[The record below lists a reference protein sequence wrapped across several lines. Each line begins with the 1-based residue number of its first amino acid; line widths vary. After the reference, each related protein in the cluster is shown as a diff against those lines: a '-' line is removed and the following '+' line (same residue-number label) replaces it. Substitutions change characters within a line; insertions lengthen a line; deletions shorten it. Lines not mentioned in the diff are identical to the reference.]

1 MGLAI
6 RRAVSKWYDALGRV
20 VVKFRWWVIAIWIVG
35 TLLAMHV
42 LPNLS
47 NYINNNNSAFLPN
60 GVPSAAANQL
70 DSAFSDSSG
79 PTVNV
84 VVHVAHGT
92 LTPLDQ
98 KAISREVT
106 LLSRI
111 KGVTQVPSPQVARD
125 GTTANIT
132 VQTSLSGYGPSAS
145 NLIASVES
153 TFREVGAP
161 PGLAFYPAGALASQV
176 ANNATSAGTGGE
188 TQLLAIVFVLL
199 LLLLVFRAVL
209 APLVTLLPA
218 VLVVQL
224 ASAVV
229 AELAS
234 HGVMQVSEI
243 TELLMIILIIG
254 AGTDYGLFLVF
265 RTREE
270 MRAGRPPKEAVEVA
284 MARVG
289 ESITFSAGTVI
300 AASLCLLLATFG
312 FYSGLALPLAIGIGV
327 MLLAG
332 LTLLPALLAVLGK
345 AVFWPSVPKT
355 GGVKLGVWGR
365 VAIRVIRKPLIT
377 LLVGIVVFGSL
388 AFVATG
394 YRASGFGG
402 GTNAPSGTMAAR
414 GDALLAAHYPRAS
427 ANPQLLLFKFRQSL
441 WTDPQKMAE
450 VEHAVA
456 ADTNMFSSTLGPVDL
471 NGTPIPLAQVVGA
484 HAMVAKARSDGRL
497 AQIPGAIMALNQAES
512 SFVSANGKTLR
523 LFASLTAGGSL
534 SNGAMNAMPAVRAE
548 ISGIGRRF
556 GAASDGVFSD
566 AAVFY
571 DINATSTHDLLTII
585 PVVIVVIAILLA
597 LVLRSLVAPFY
608 LIVSVVIS
616 YLAALGMA
624 VLIFMHIQ
632 HQYGLSFFLPFL
644 MFLFLLALG
653 EDYNILVM
661 TRIREESHT
670 LPLREAVT
678 KAMGA
683 TGTTVTS
690 AGLILAG
697 TFATLALASIG
708 SPSAG
713 EVDAIGLGLAI
724 GILMDTFLVRT
735 LLIPSMV
742 VILGRYNWWPSRVNP
757 QGAAAD

>member
-1 MGLAI
+1 M
-6 RRAVSKWYDALGRV
+6 
-20 VVKFRWWVIAIWIVG
+20 VKLRWWIIAIWVVG
-35 TLLAMHV
+35 TLVAMHL

-47 NYINNNNSAFLPN
+47 NSINNNNSAFLPN
-60 GVPSAAANQL
+60 GVPSATANNL
-70 DSAFSDSSG
+70 DNAFSDSTG

-84 VVHVAHGT
+84 VVHVSHGK
-92 LTPLDQ
+92 LTIVDQ
-98 KAISREVT
+98 KAILRDVA
-106 LLSRI
+106 LLTKI
-111 KGVTQVPSPQVARD
+111 KGVTQVPNPQISRD

-132 VQTSLSGYGPSAS
+132 VQTSLSGYGQSAS
-145 NLIASVES
+145 DLITSVES
-153 TFREVGAP
+153 TFPRAGAP
-161 PGLAFYPAGALASQV
+161 PGLTFYAAGALASQV
-176 ANNATSAGTGGE
+176 ANNATSASTGGE
-188 TQLLAIVFVLL
+188 TQLLAIIFVLL
-199 LLLLVFRAVL
+199 LLLLVFRAAL

-224 ASAVV
+224 ASAIV

-243 TELLMIILIIG
+243 TQLLMIILIIG

-270 MRAGRPPKEAVEVA
+270 LRAGRSPNEAVEVS

-300 AASLCLLLATFG
+300 AAALCLLLATFG

-332 LTLLPALLAVLGK
+332 LTLLPAILAVLGR
-345 AVFWPSVPKT
+345 AVFWPSVPKA
-355 GGVKLGVWGR
+355 GGLKIGVWGR
-365 VAIRVIRKPLIT
+365 VAVQVIRRPLIT
-377 LLVGIVVFGSL
+377 LLAGIVVFGSL
-388 AFVATG
+388 AVVATG

-402 GTNAPSGTMAAR
+402 GTNAPSGSTVAK
-414 GDALLAAHYPRAS
+414 GNALLSAHYPRAS
-427 ANPQLLLFKFRQSL
+427 ANPQLLLFKFKSSL
-441 WTDPQKMAE
+441 WSHPQEMVA
-450 VEHAVA
+450 VEQAVT
-456 ADTNMFSSTLGPVDL
+456 ADTSMFSSTLGPVDV
-471 NGTPIPLAQVVGA
+471 NGTLIPLAQVVAA
-484 HAMVAKARSDGRL
+484 HAEVSRARADGKL
-497 AQIPGAIMALNQAES
+497 TQVPLTIMALDQAEG
-512 SFVSANGKTLR
+512 SFVSTDGKTLR
-523 LFASLTAGGSL
+523 LFASLTAGGPL
-534 SNGAMNAMPAVRAE
+534 SNDAMNAMSAVRAE
-548 ISGIGRRF
+548 VSRIGNHF
-556 GAASDGVFSD
+556 GAVSEGVFSD

-571 DINATSTHDLLTII
+571 DINATSTRDLLTII
-585 PVVIVVIAILLA
+585 PVVVVVIAILLA

-661 TRIREESHT
+661 TRIREESQQ

-697 TFATLALASIG
+697 TFATLVLASAG
-708 SPSAG
+708 SPSSG
-713 EVDAIGLGLAI
+713 EINAIGLGLAI

-735 LLIPSMV
+735 LLIPSTV
-742 VILGRYNWWPSRVNP
+742 VILGRYNWWPSRLHR
-757 QGAAAD
+757 Q

>member
-1 MGLAI
+1 M
-6 RRAVSKWYDALGRV
+6 SKWYDALGRM
-20 VVKFRWWVIAIWIVG
+20 VVKLRWGVIAVWIVG
-35 TLLAMHV
+35 TLVAMHL

-47 NYINNNNSAFLPN
+47 NSINNNNSAFLPN
-60 GVPSAAANQL
+60 GVPSATANNL
-70 DSAFSDSSG
+70 DNAFSDSSG

-84 VVHVAHGT
+84 VVHADRGK
-92 LTPLDQ
+92 LTNLDQ
-98 KAISREVT
+98 EAISRDVA
-106 LLSRI
+106 LLAKI
-111 KGVTQVPSPQVARD
+111 HGVTQVPSPQISQD

-132 VQTSLSGYGPSAS
+132 VQTSLSGYGQSAS
-145 NLIASVES
+145 NLITSVED
-153 TFREVGAP
+153 TFREAGAP
-161 PGLAFYPAGALASQV
+161 PGLAFYTAGALASQV

-224 ASAVV
+224 ASAIV

-243 TELLMIILIIG
+243 TQLLMIILIIG

-270 MRAGRPPKEAVEVA
+270 LRAGRSPNEAVEVA

-300 AASLCLLLATFG
+300 AAALCLLLATFG

-332 LTLLPALLAVLGK
+332 LTLLPAILAVLGR
-345 AVFWPSVPKT
+345 AVFWPSVPKA
-355 GGVKLGVWGR
+355 GGLKSGVWGR
-365 VAIRVIRKPLIT
+365 VAVQVIRRPLIT
-377 LLVGIVVFGSL
+377 LLAGIVVFGSL
-388 AFVATG
+388 ALVATG

-402 GTNAPSGTMAAR
+402 GTNAPSGSTIAK
-414 GDALLAAHYPRAS
+414 GNALLASHYPKAS
-427 ANPQLLLFKFRQSL
+427 ANPQLLLFKFKNSL
-441 WTDPQKMAE
+441 WSHPREIAAIEQT
-450 VEHAVA
+450 VA
-456 ADTNMFSSTLGPVDL
+456 ADTSMFSSTLGPIDI
-471 NGTPIPLAQVVGA
+471 NGTTIPLAQVVAA
-484 HAMVAKARSDGRL
+484 HVAESKAQLTGNLSKL
-497 AQIPGAIMALNQAES
+497 PAAVMALNQAEGA
-512 SFVSANGKTLR
+512 FISANGKTLR
-523 LFASLTAGGSL
+523 LFASLTAGGPL
-534 SNGAMNAMPAVRAE
+534 SNAAMNAMPAVRSE
-548 ISGIGRRF
+548 VSRIGRRF
-556 GAASDGVFSD
+556 GAVSDGVFSD

-571 DINATSTHDLLTII
+571 DINATSNRDLLTII
-585 PVVIVVIAILLA
+585 PVVVAVIAILLA
-597 LVLRSLVAPFY
+597 LVLRSLVAPLY
-608 LIVSVVIS
+608 LIISVVIS

-661 TRIREESHT
+661 TRIREESQK

-678 KAMGA
+678 KAIGA

-697 TFATLALASIG
+697 TFATLVLAAAG
-708 SPSAG
+708 SPSSG
-713 EVDAIGLGLAI
+713 EINAIGLGLAI

-735 LLIPSMV
+735 LLIPSTV
-742 VILGRYNWWPSRVNP
+742 VVLGRYNWWPSELHR
-757 QGAAAD
+757 Q

>member
-1 MGLAI
+1 M
-6 RRAVSKWYDALGRV
+6 SKWYDALGHL
-20 VVKFRWWVIAIWIVG
+20 VVKLRWGIIAIWILG
-35 TLLAMHV
+35 TIIAMHS
-42 LPNLS
+42 LPSLS
-47 NYINNNNSAFLPN
+47 HYIDNNNSAFLPN
-60 GVPSAAANQL
+60 GVPSAKANNL
-70 DSAFSDSSG
+70 DNAFSDSSG

-84 VVHVAHGT
+84 VAHATQGQ
-92 LTPLDQ
+92 LTPGDQ
-98 KAISREVT
+98 QAIARDVV
-106 LLSRI
+106 LLSHI
-111 KGVTQVPSPQVARD
+111 KGVTKVPSPQISRD

-132 VQTSLSGYGPSAS
+132 VQTSVSGYGASAS
-145 NLIASVES
+145 DLIIAIKR
-153 TFREVGAP
+153 TFRQTQAP

-188 TQLLAIVFVLL
+188 TQLLAVIFVLL
-199 LLLLVFRAVL
+199 LLLLVFRAAL
-209 APLVTLLPA
+209 APIVTLLPA

-224 ASAVV
+224 TSALI

-234 HGVMQVSEI
+234 HGILQVSEI

-270 MRAGRPPKEAVEVA
+270 LRAGRTPQAAVEVA

-300 AASLCLLLATFG
+300 AAALCLLLATFG
-312 FYSGLALPLAIGIGV
+312 FYSGLALPLAIGIGI

-332 LTLLPALLAVLGK
+332 LTLLPAILAVLGK
-345 AVFWPSVPKT
+345 AVFWPSIPKID
-355 GGVKLGVWGR
+355 VAKLGIWGR
-365 VAIRVIRKPLIT
+365 VAVQVIRKPLLA
-377 LLVGIVVFGSL
+377 LLAGVVVFGSL
-388 AFVATG
+388 ATMATG

-402 GTNAPSGTMAAR
+402 GTNAPSGTLAAK
-414 GDALLAAHYPRAS
+414 GNALLAAHYPKAS
-427 ANPQLLLFKFRQSL
+427 ANPQLLLFEFHQSL
-441 WTDPQKMAE
+441 WRHPQTIAS
-450 VEHAVA
+450 VEQAVT
-456 ADTNMFSSTLGPVDL
+456 ADTRMFSSTLGPL
-471 NGTPIPLAQVVGA
+471 NIDGTPISLRQLLAT
-484 HAMVAKARSDGRL
+484 HTTISKAQATGQLGKVPGEVL
-497 AQIPGAIMALNQAES
+497 ALSQAES
-512 SFVSANGKTLR
+512 SFISANGKTLR
-523 LFASLTAGGSL
+523 LFASLTAGGPL
-534 SNGAMNAMPAVRAE
+534 SNSAMNAIPAVRTA
-548 ISGIGRRF
+548 INRIGERF
-556 GAASDGVFSD
+556 GATSNGVFSD

-571 DINATSTHDLLTII
+571 DINNTSTHDLLTII

-597 LVLRSLVAPFY
+597 LVLRSLVAPLY

-661 TRIREESHT
+661 TRIREESHQ
-670 LPLREAVT
+670 LPLRAAVA

-697 TFATLALASIG
+697 TFATLVLASIG

-735 LLIPSMV
+735 LLIPSIV
-742 VILGRYNWWPSRVNP
+742 VILGRYNWWPSQINP
-757 QGAAAD
+757 E